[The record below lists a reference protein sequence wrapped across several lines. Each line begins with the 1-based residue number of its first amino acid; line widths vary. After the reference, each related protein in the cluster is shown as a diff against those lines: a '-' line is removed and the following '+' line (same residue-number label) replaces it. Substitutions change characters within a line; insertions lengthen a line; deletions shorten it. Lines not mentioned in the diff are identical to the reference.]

1 MKIFDKGILVVLS
14 GPSGAGKGTVV
25 SKILEH
31 DSSFKLS
38 VSATTRAARVG
49 EIDGFHYHFISKEDF
64 ESKIERDE
72 MLEFAKYSE
81 NYYGTPKEQVVNN
94 LDAGIN
100 VILEI
105 EVKGAAQIRERYPD
119 AVQILLLPPDYKT
132 LESRLRG
139 RNTNTEEDIVRRLDQ
154 AKNEIKEFD
163 LYDYVVIN
171 DDGGAENT
179 ALEIIE
185 IIKCERHKTKRNKSM
200 PSDFFA

>member
-31 DSSFKLS
+31 DKNFKLS
-38 VSATTRAARVG
+38 VSATTRSPRVG
-49 EIDGFHYHFISKEDF
+49 EIDGVHYFFINKNDF
-64 ESKIERDE
+64 ERKIAADE
-72 MLEFAKYSE
+72 MLEYAKYSE
-81 NYYGTPKEQVVNN
+81 NYYGTPKSQVVNS
-94 LDAGIN
+94 LEAGIN

-119 AVQILLLPPDYKT
+119 AVHILLLPPNYKT

-139 RNTNTEEDIVRRLDQ
+139 RMTNTEDDIIRRLDQ
-154 AKNEIKEFD
+154 AKNEINEFD

-171 DDGGAENT
+171 DDGCADNT
-179 ALEIIE
+179 AREIIE
-185 IIKCERHKTKRNKSM
+185 IINTERHKTSRNKKI

>member
-25 SKILEH
+25 SKILEN
-31 DSSFKLS
+31 DKSFKLS
-38 VSATTRAARVG
+38 VSATTRSPRVG
-49 EIDGFHYHFISKEDF
+49 EINGVHYFFITKDEF
-64 ESKIERDE
+64 ESKISADE
-72 MLEFAKYSE
+72 MLEYAKYSE
-81 NYYGTPKEQVVNN
+81 NYYGTPKSQVVNS
-94 LDAGIN
+94 LEAGTN

-119 AVQILLLPPDYKT
+119 AVHILLLPPNYKT

-139 RNTNTEEDIVRRLDQ
+139 RMTNTEDDIIRRLDQ
-154 AKNEIKEFD
+154 AKNEISEFD

-179 ALEIIE
+179 AKEIIE
-185 IIKCERHKTKRNKSM
+185 IVNTERHKTSRNKKI

>member
-25 SKILEH
+25 SKILEN
-31 DSSFKLS
+31 DKNFKLS
-38 VSATTRAARVG
+38 VSATTRSPRVG
-49 EIDGFHYHFISKEDF
+49 EIDGVHYFFINKNDF
-64 ESKIERDE
+64 ESKIAADE
-72 MLEFAKYSE
+72 MLEYAKYSE
-81 NYYGTPKEQVVNN
+81 NDYGTPKSQVVNS
-94 LDAGIN
+94 LEAGIN

-119 AVQILLLPPDYKT
+119 AVHILLLPPNYKT

-139 RNTNTEEDIVRRLDQ
+139 RKTNTEDDIIRRLDQ
-154 AKNEIKEFD
+154 AKNEINEFD

-171 DDGGAENT
+171 DDGCADNT
-179 ALEIIE
+179 AREIIE
-185 IIKCERHKTKRNKSM
+185 IINTERHKTSRNKTI

>member
-25 SKILEH
+25 SKILEL
-31 DSSFKLS
+31 DKKFKLS
-38 VSATTRAARVG
+38 VSATTRSPRVG
-49 EIDGFHYHFISKEDF
+49 ETEGVHYFFITKNDF
-64 ESKIERDE
+64 ENKIACGE
-72 MLEFAKYSE
+72 MLEYAKYSE
-81 NYYGTPKEQVVNN
+81 NYYGTPKSQVVDS
-94 LDAGIN
+94 LEAGIN

-119 AVQILLLPPDYKT
+119 AVHILLLPPDYKT

-139 RNTNTEEDIVRRLDQ
+139 RNTNTEDDIIRRLDQ
-154 AKNEIKEFD
+154 AKNEVGEFD

-171 DDGGAENT
+171 DDGGADNT
-179 ALEIIE
+179 AKEIIE
-185 IIKCERHKTKRNKSM
+185 IVNTERHKTSRNKKI

>member
-31 DSSFKLS
+31 DKNFKLS
-38 VSATTRAARVG
+38 VSATTRSPRVG
-49 EIDGFHYHFISKEDF
+49 EIDGVHYFFINKNDF
-64 ESKIERDE
+64 ESKIAADE
-72 MLEFAKYSE
+72 MLEYAKYSE
-81 NYYGTPKEQVVNN
+81 NYYGTPKSQVVNS
-94 LDAGIN
+94 LEAGIN

-119 AVQILLLPPDYKT
+119 AVHILLLPPNYKT

-139 RNTNTEEDIVRRLDQ
+139 RMTNTEDDIIRRLDQ
-154 AKNEIKEFD
+154 AKNEINEFD

-171 DDGGAENT
+171 DDGCADNT
-179 ALEIIE
+179 AREIIE
-185 IIKCERHKTKRNKSM
+185 IINTERHKTSRNKKI